1 LISNAIRYTQRG
13 GIVVGCRK
21 RGAWV
26 RIEVWDTGPGIPAD
40 QHQKIFGEFYRASE
54 TRQGTGL
61 GLGLAI
67 VDRLGNLLGHR
78 VELASRVGRGSRFA
92 VLVPCV
98 QPSEQIVKSGDL
110 APTLI
115 DRFKEKLIV
124 VVDDDP
130 LVLDGMAGLLRSWG
144 CRVVTAATSDG
155 AIDNIVAQG
164 AVPDLIVSDYRLP
177 EGQTGFDVIAK
188 IRSTCKADI
197 PAFVISG
204 DINPEPLQ
212 IARERGFNLLHK
224 PLSPMALRAMLNRML
239 KQDSVEASTV
249 S

>member
-1 LISNAIRYTQRG
+1 
-13 GIVVGCRK
+13 
-21 RGAWV
+21 
-26 RIEVWDTGPGIPAD
+26 
-40 QHQKIFGEFYRASE
+40 
-54 TRQGTGL
+54 
-61 GLGLAI
+61 LGLAI